1 MGAFTYPRSEPGS
14 AGHLDLVEKLNA
26 MCSELRREVEGL
38 PEDALTS
45 RPADGEW
52 SIKEICGHLRD
63 DGEALHRRLH
73 DMIKLEEPRLEP
85 YDQEA
90 LIRERNPQDATLT
103 ALLDEFAAQRGETID
118 MLADLV
124 HWNWAR
130 QGRHPEFGRMSI
142 RQLVDDT
149 IAHDENHLTQIRA
162 LKTSAGR

>member
-1 MGAFTYPRSEPGS
+1 
-14 AGHLDLVEKLNA
+14 
-26 MCSELRREVEGL
+26 
-38 PEDALTS
+38 
-45 RPADGEW
+45 
-52 SIKEICGHLRD
+52 
-63 DGEALHRRLH
+63 
-73 DMIKLEEPRLEP
+73 EPRLEP

>member
-73 DMIKLEEPRLEP
+73 DMIKL
-85 YDQEA
+85 
-90 LIRERNPQDATLT
+90 
-103 ALLDEFAAQRGETID
+103 
-118 MLADLV
+118 
-124 HWNWAR
+124 
-130 QGRHPEFGRMSI
+130 
-142 RQLVDDT
+142 
-149 IAHDENHLTQIRA
+149 
-162 LKTSAGR
+162 